1 MINRVWISWRE
12 QKDLVRYVERL
23 TAFDEPTLFHMM
35 PEMREMLR
43 NILDQST
50 FSAIANFMESE
61 DNIIRICGLPFDL
74 SLPETPYGG
83 YAENE
88 DVPVACVMQIALFSV
103 AGIMQISYNRKN
115 KGRLFRHVVPT
126 RASAAKVSSHG
137 SKFTL
142 DMHVSNP
149 ILPITPE
156 ETNGVS
162 ASPEI
167 LSFYGLHSDPDVFT
181 EVVELDEVL
190 EHLTPAQIEA
200 LQKKDYLFRMP
211 SSFGGSEIKGP
222 FAIIGKKDGRFYN
235 RTDMD
240 TVIPTSFEALQILN
254 AFMQATKKVRNLHRF
269 QLGAGDM
276 LFFKNQRTL
285 HARQKFEVRY
295 NGLDRWMMR
304 LYGTAAPERHHLT
317 DGQEPFVGSTY

>member
-1 MINRVWISWRE
+1 MSWRE
-12 QKDLVRYVERL
+12 QKDLAAYVEKI
-23 TAFDEPTLFHMM
+23 ASFDEPTLFRMM
-35 PEMREMLR
+35 PEMREMLS
-43 NILDQST
+43 NILEPAT
-50 FSAIANFMESE
+50 FEAIAGFMKS
-61 DNIIRICGLPFDL
+61 DGTIIRVCGLPFDKA
-74 SLPETPYGG
+74 LPETPYGG
-83 YAENE
+83 YIENE
-88 DVPVACVMQIALFSV
+88 EIPVATVMQLALFAV
-103 AGIMQISYNRKN
+103 AGIMPISYNREN
-115 KGRLFRHVVPT
+115 RGLLFRHVVPT
-126 RASAAKVSSHG
+126 KTAASKVSSHG

-156 ETNGVS
+156 ATDGVS

-167 LSFYGLHSDPDVFT
+167 LSFYGLRSDPDVFT

-190 EHLTPAQIEA
+190 EQLPQHVIEA
-200 LQKKDYLFRMP
+200 LQEKKYLFRMP
-211 SSFGGSEIKGP
+211 SSFGGSEVKGP
-222 FAIIGKKDGRFYN
+222 FSIIGMKDGKFFN

-240 TVIPTSFEALQILN
+240 TVIPTDYAALQVLN

-269 QLGAGDM
+269 QLGTGDM

-304 LYGTAAPERHHLT
+304 LYGTATPERHHWVP
-317 DGQEPFVGSTY
+317 DQEPFVGATY